1 MPVPVSFSDLA
12 VIAPML
18 IVIITAMVVLM
29 VDLNLPRDRK
39 SACVGVSIVGL
50 VLAWVACFLLWP
62 SGTGTAPPPKAFG
75 GSVVADGFALAFQ
88 IILIVVAA
96 LSILLSEKYIQQ
108 KGINYG
114 EYYALLLFST
124 SGAMLMAT
132 SRELITIF
140 IGLEVLSIALY
151 ILSGFART
159 EARSEESA
167 MKYFLLGSFSSGFF
181 LYGIA
186 LVYGGT
192 STTRLDQ
199 LLVAPAAALTSVY
212 TVAGFALLIVGL
224 GFKAAIVP
232 FHSWTPDVYEG
243 APTSVTAFM
252 SAGAKAGAFAALIRV
267 GIVLLPLSS
276 VFHDIFWVLALLT
289 MVVGNVIAIVQSNIK
304 RMLAYSSIAHAGY
317 ILVGLLAANS
327 TYARLHPEMGIPAQ
341 AYAGILFYVLAYT
354 FMNLGAFGVLILLAR
369 RGSEL
374 NTIEDLQGLAQSQ
387 PRAAALMGL
396 FMFSLAGVPP
406 AAGFFGKFYVF
417 IAAVQA
423 HEYALAAIGLVVS
436 VIGAAYYL
444 KIIYTMYFQPSKRE
458 YPNDVWSFSPGVNVA
473 LAICAIATLVFG
485 ILPGLL
491 YGPSVLGGNS
501 LSARPV
507 IAPVTAPAPVSV
519 SAPAAPTPVPI
530 ERASV
535 R

>member
-1 MPVPVSFSDLA
+1 MTPALPVTSTDILA
-12 VIAPML
+12 VAPML
-18 IVIITAMVVLM
+18 LVILTAMVVLM
-29 VDLNLPRDRK
+29 VDLALPRDRK
-39 SACVGVSIVGL
+39 SGCVAVSLIGL
-50 VLAWVACFLLWP
+50 AAAAFSCYYLWDKNGLAPMTGFN
-62 SGTGTAPPPKAFG
+62 GT
-75 GSVVADGFALAFQ
+75 VVADDFALAFQ
-88 IILIVVAA
+88 GILIVVAA

-167 MKYFLLGSFSSGFF
+167 MKYFLLGSFSSAFF

-192 STTRLDQ
+192 GTTRLDT
-199 LLVAPAAALTSVY
+199 LTTVPMASLTSSY
-212 TVAGFALLIVGL
+212 AVAGFALLLVGL

-252 SAGAKAGAFAALIRV
+252 SAGAKCGAFAALVRIA
-267 GIVLLPLSS
+267 IVLLPLSA
-276 VFHDIFWVLALLT
+276 VFHGVFWIGAVLT
-289 MVVGNVIAIVQSNIK
+289 MVIGNFVAVVQTNIK

-317 ILVGLLAANS
+317 ILVGLLAGSSAAAAANPS
-327 TYARLHPEMGIPAQ
+327 IRTE
-341 AYAGILFYVLAYT
+341 AYAGILFYILAYT

-369 RGSEL
+369 RGDEI
-374 NTIEDLQGLAQSQ
+374 NNIEDLQGLAQTQ
-387 PRAAALMGL
+387 PWAAAIMAL

-417 IAAVQA
+417 IAAVHAQ
-423 HEYALAAIGLVVS
+423 EYSLAVIGLIASVV
-436 VIGAAYYL
+436 GAAYYL
-444 KIIYTMYFQPSKRE
+444 KIVYTMYFQPAKRE
-458 YPNDVWSFSPGVNVA
+458 YPTNVWSFSPGANVA
-473 LAICAIATLVFG
+473 LILSAIATLAFG
-485 ILPGLL
+485 VLPSGL
-491 YGPSVLGGNS
+491 YKASVIGSKS
-501 LSARPV
+501 LQAPPPVVARSV
-507 IAPVTAPAPVSV
+507 VSV
-519 SAPAAPTPVPI
+519 
-530 ERASV
+530 ERASI

>member
-1 MPVPVSFSDLA
+1 MLPVPVTGNDLWA
-12 VIAPML
+12 ASPLLLVVLTGMA
-18 IVIITAMVVLM
+18 VLM
-29 VDLNLPRDRK
+29 VDLALPRDRK
-39 SACVGVSIVGL
+39 SWCVGVSLFGL
-50 VLAWVACFLLWP
+50 LLSWIACWSLWH
-62 SGTGTAPPPKAFG
+62 TGKTGFG
-75 GSVVADGFALAFQ
+75 GTVIADDFALAFQ
-88 IILIVVAA
+88 LILVVVAG
-96 LSILLSEKYIQQ
+96 LSILLSERYIQQ
-108 KGINYG
+108 KGINHG

-151 ILSGFART
+151 VLSGFART

-192 STTRLDQ
+192 GTTRLDA
-199 LLVAPAAALTSVY
+199 LSNAALVPHAALTSLY
-212 TVAGFALLIVGL
+212 AVAGFALLLIGL

-267 GIVLLPLSS
+267 AIVLLPLSAI
-276 VFHDIFWVLALLT
+276 FHDIIWVLALLT
-289 MVVGNVIAIVQSNIK
+289 MTVGNVVAIVQTNIK

-317 ILVGLLAANS
+317 ILVGLLAGSSGYAN
-327 TYARLHPEMGIPAQ
+327 THPEVRTE

-354 FMNLGAFGVLILLAR
+354 FMNLGAFGILILLAR
-369 RGSEL
+369 RGDEL
-374 NTIEDLQGLAQSQ
+374 NTIEDLQGLASAQ
-387 PRAAALMGL
+387 PWAAALMAL
-396 FMFSLAGVPP
+396 FMFSLGGVPP

-417 IAAVQA
+417 IAAVHAGQ
-423 HEYALAAIGLVVS
+423 YALAAIGLVVS

-444 KIIYTMYFQPSKRE
+444 RIVYTMYFLPAKRE
-458 YPNDVWSFSPGVNVA
+458 FPAQVWRFAPGADVA
-473 LAICAIATLVFG
+473 LVLSAMLTLLLGV
-485 ILPGLL
+485 LPG
-491 YGPSVLGGNS
+491 YAYKTAVDGARS
-501 LSARPV
+501 LQD
-507 IAPVTAPAPVSV
+507 T
-519 SAPAAPTPVPI
+519 PAAAQYAAAPPPI

>member
-1 MPVPVSFSDLA
+1 MPSSPISVTGYDLWA
-12 VIAPML
+12 ASPLLLVVLTGMA
-18 IVIITAMVVLM
+18 VLM
-29 VDLNLPRDRK
+29 VDLALPRDRK
-39 SACVGVSIVGL
+39 SGCVAVSLFGL
-50 VLAWVACFLLWP
+50 LLSWGACFSLWHANR
-62 SGTGTAPPPKAFG
+62 TGFG
-75 GSVVADGFALAFQ
+75 GTVVADDFALAFQ
-88 IILIVVAA
+88 LILIVVAG
-96 LSILLSEKYIQQ
+96 LSIMLSEKYIQE
-108 KGINYG
+108 KGINHG

-151 ILSGFART
+151 VLSGFART

-192 STTRLDQ
+192 GTTRLDA
-199 LLVAPAAALTSVY
+199 LSNAALVPHAALTSLY
-212 TVAGFALLIVGL
+212 AVAGFALLLIGL

-267 GIVLLPLSS
+267 AIVLLPLSAI
-276 VFHDIFWVLALLT
+276 FHDIIWVLALLT
-289 MVVGNVIAIVQSNIK
+289 MTVGNVVAIVQTNIK

-317 ILVGLLAANS
+317 ILVGLLAGSSGYAN
-327 TYARLHPEMGIPAQ
+327 THPAVRTE

-354 FMNLGAFGVLILLAR
+354 FMNLGAFGILILLAR
-369 RGSEL
+369 RGDEL
-374 NTIEDLQGLAQSQ
+374 NTIEDLQGLASAQ
-387 PRAAALMGL
+387 PWAAALMAL
-396 FMFSLAGVPP
+396 FMFSLGGVPP

-417 IAAVQA
+417 IAAVHAGQ
-423 HEYALAAIGLVVS
+423 YALASIGLVVS

-444 KIIYTMYFQPSKRE
+444 RIVYMMYFLPAKRE
-458 YPNDVWSFSPGVNVA
+458 FPTHVWRFAPGADVA
-473 LAICAIATLVFG
+473 LVLCALLTLVLG
-485 ILPGLL
+485 VLPG
-491 YGPSVLGGNS
+491 YAYKTAVDGSRS
-501 LSARPV
+501 LQDTPAVTQYAASRP
-507 IAPVTAPAPVSV
+507 
-519 SAPAAPTPVPI
+519 PI

>member
-1 MPVPVSFSDLA
+1 MPPVPSFSDSFGHLS
-12 VIAPML
+12 VIAPMG
-18 IVIITAMVVLM
+18 IVILTAMVVLM
-29 VDLNLPRDRK
+29 VDLALPRDRK
-39 SACVGVSIVGL
+39 SACVAVSIVGL

-62 SGTGTAPPPKAFG
+62 SGTTSGSVLTAFN

-140 IGLEVLSIALY
+140 VGLEVLSIALY

-186 LVYGGT
+186 LVYGGA
-192 STTRLDQ
+192 STTRLD
-199 LLVAPAAALTSVY
+199 LLMTAPAAALTSVY

-289 MVVGNVIAIVQSNIK
+289 MVVGNVIAIVQTNIK

-327 TYARLHPEMGIPAQ
+327 TYARLHPELNIPAQ

-374 NTIEDLQGLAQSQ
+374 NTIEDLQGLSQSQ
-387 PRAAALMGL
+387 PWAAALMGL

-458 YPNDVWSFSPGVNVA
+458 YPTDVWSFSPGANVA
-473 LAICAIATLVFG
+473 LVICAIATLLFG

-491 YGPSVLGGNS
+491 YGPSVSGGNS
-501 LSARPV
+501 LTARTV
-507 IAPVTAPAPVSV
+507 I
-519 SAPAAPTPVPI
+519 APAAPAPAPI

>member
-1 MPVPVSFSDLA
+1 MTPALPVTSADLLA
-12 VIAPML
+12 VSPML
-18 IVIITAMVVLM
+18 IVIVTAMAVLM
-29 VDLNLPRDRK
+29 VDLVLPRDRK
-39 SACVGVSIVGL
+39 SWCVIVSLAGL
-50 VLAWVACFLLWP
+50 ALAAFSCYSLWDK
-62 SGTGTAPPPKAFG
+62 SGASLITAFNGT
-75 GSVVADGFALAFQ
+75 VVADDFALAFQ
-88 IILIVVAA
+88 AILIVVAA

-151 ILSGFART
+151 VLSGFART

-167 MKYFLLGSFSSGFF
+167 MKYFLLGSFSSAFF

-192 STTRLDQ
+192 GTTRLDA
-199 LLVAPAAALTSVY
+199 LTMVPMTALTSSY
-212 TVAGFALLIVGL
+212 ALAGFALLLVGL

-252 SAGAKAGAFAALIRV
+252 SAGAKCGAFAALVRV
-267 GIVLLPLSS
+267 AIVLLPLSS
-276 VFHDIFWVLALLT
+276 VFHDVFWAGAILT
-289 MVVGNVIAIVQSNIK
+289 MIVGNFVAIVQTNIK

-317 ILVGLLAANS
+317 ILVGLLAGSSHAAS
-327 TYARLHPEMGIPAQ
+327 VDPSIRTE
-341 AYAGILFYVLAYT
+341 AYAGILFYILAYT

-369 RGSEL
+369 RGDEL
-374 NTIEDLQGLAQSQ
+374 NNIEDLQGLAQTQ
-387 PRAAALMGL
+387 PWAAAIMAL

-417 IAAVQA
+417 IAAVHAQQ
-423 HEYALAAIGLVVS
+423 YSLAVIGLVAS
-436 VIGAAYYL
+436 VVGAAYYL
-444 KIIYTMYFQPSKRE
+444 RVVYTMYFQPATRE
-458 YPNDVWSFSPGVNVA
+458 YPANAWRFSPGASFA
-473 LAICAIATLVFG
+473 LVISAIATLAFG
-485 ILPGLL
+485 MFPSGL
-491 YGPSVLGGNS
+491 YKASVVGSRS
-501 LSARPV
+501 LQAPPPV
-507 IAPVTAPAPVSV
+507 VAQH
-519 SAPAAPTPVPI
+519 AAPI
-530 ERASV
+530 KRASIK
-535 R
+535 

>member
-1 MPVPVSFSDLA
+1 MPLPVTSSDLFA
-12 VIAPML
+12 VSPLL
-18 IVIITAMVVLM
+18 IVILTAMVVLM
-29 VDLNLPRDRK
+29 VDLALPRDRK
-39 SACVGVSIVGL
+39 SACVAVSLVGL
-50 VLAWVACFLLWP
+50 AVAAFSCVSLWDK
-62 SGTGTAPPPKAFG
+62 SGASLITGFNGT
-75 GSVVADGFALAFQ
+75 VVADDFALAFQ
-88 IILIVVAA
+88 AILIVVAA

-167 MKYFLLGSFSSGFF
+167 MKYFLLGSFSSAFF

-192 STTRLDQ
+192 GTTRLDT
-199 LLVAPAAALTSVY
+199 LTTVPITALTSSY
-212 TVAGFALLIVGL
+212 AVAGFALLLIGL
-224 GFKAAIVP
+224 AFKAAIVP

-252 SAGAKAGAFAALIRV
+252 SAGAKCGAFAALVRV
-267 GIVLLPLSS
+267 AIVLLPLASI
-276 VFHDIFWVLALLT
+276 FHDVLWVLAILT
-289 MVVGNVIAIVQSNIK
+289 MVVGNFVAIVQTNIK

-317 ILVGLLAANS
+317 ILVGLLAGSSGAALVNPS
-327 TYARLHPEMGIPAQ
+327 IRTE
-341 AYAGILFYVLAYT
+341 AYAGILFYILAYT

-369 RGSEL
+369 RGDEL
-374 NTIEDLQGLAQSQ
+374 NNIEDLQGLAQSQ
-387 PRAAALMGL
+387 PWAAALMAL

-417 IAAVQA
+417 IAAVHAQQ
-423 HEYALAAIGLVVS
+423 YSLAVIGLVAS
-436 VIGAAYYL
+436 VVGAAYYL
-444 KIIYTMYFQPSKRE
+444 KIVYTMYFLPAVRQ
-458 YPNDVWSFSPGVNVA
+458 YPANAWRFSLGANVA
-473 LAICAIATLVFG
+473 LILSAIATLAFG
-485 ILPGLL
+485 MFPSGL
-491 YGPSVLGGNS
+491 YKASVVGSRS
-501 LSARPV
+501 LQAPATITSVAH
-507 IAPVTAPAPVSV
+507 APVPVQ
-519 SAPAAPTPVPI
+519 
-530 ERASV
+530 RASI

>member
-1 MPVPVSFSDLA
+1 MIPVTSADLFAVSPL
-12 VIAPML
+12 L
-18 IVIITAMVVLM
+18 IVVLTAMIVLM
-29 VDLNLPRDRK
+29 VDLGLPRDRK
-39 SACVGVSIVGL
+39 SLCIPVSLVGL
-50 VLAWVACFLLWP
+50 AAAAIACYSLWDQNP
-62 SGTGTAPPPKAFG
+62 ASYFTGFAGTI
-75 GSVVADGFALAFQ
+75 VADDFAIAFQ
-88 IILIVVAA
+88 AILIVVAA
-96 LSILLSEKYIQQ
+96 LSIMLSQKYIEQ

-167 MKYFLLGSFSSGFF
+167 MKYFLLGSFSSAFF

-192 STTRLDQ
+192 GTTRLDT
-199 LLVAPAAALTSVY
+199 LATVPLAALTSSY
-212 TVAGFALLIVGL
+212 AVAGFALLLVGL
-224 GFKAAIVP
+224 AFKAAIVP

-252 SAGAKAGAFAALIRV
+252 SAGAKCGAFAALIRV
-267 GIVLLPLSS
+267 AIVLLPLSS
-276 VFHDIFWVLALLT
+276 IFHDVFWVLALLT
-289 MVVGNVIAIVQSNIK
+289 MVVGNFVAVVQTNIK

-317 ILVGLLAANS
+317 ILVGLLAGSSGAAS
-327 TYARLHPEMGIPAQ
+327 VHPSIRTE

-354 FMNLGAFGVLILLAR
+354 FMNLGAFGILILLAR
-369 RGSEL
+369 RGDEL
-374 NTIEDLQGLAQSQ
+374 NNIEDLQGLAQSR
-387 PRAAALMGL
+387 PWAAGLMAL

-417 IAAVQA
+417 IAAVDA
-423 HEYALAAIGLVVS
+423 HQYVLAVIGLVAS
-436 VIGAAYYL
+436 VVGAAYYL
-444 KIIYTMYFQPSKRE
+444 KIIYTMYFQPAKRE
-458 YPNDVWSFSPGVNVA
+458 YPANIWGFSLGASVA
-473 LAICAIATLVFG
+473 LGICAAATLFFG
-485 ILPGLL
+485 ILPAGL
-491 YGPSVLGGNS
+491 YNTAVVGSRS
-501 LSARPV
+501 LQALPPV
-507 IAPVTAPAPVSV
+507 IAQNASPPVPAAPAPV
-519 SAPAAPTPVPI
+519 

>member
-1 MPVPVSFSDLA
+1 MIPVPVTSADMLA
-12 VIAPML
+12 VAPLL
-18 IVIITAMVVLM
+18 IVILTAMVVLM
-29 VDLNLPRDRK
+29 VDLALPRDRK
-39 SACVGVSIVGL
+39 SGCVVVSLIGL
-50 VLAWVACFLLWP
+50 VLAAISCVYLWLGNT
-62 SGTGTAPPPKAFG
+62 SSSLTAFNGT
-75 GSVVADGFALAFQ
+75 VVADDFALAFQ
-88 IILIVVAA
+88 AILIIVAA

-108 KGINYG
+108 KGINHG

-167 MKYFLLGSFSSGFF
+167 MKYFLLGSFSSAFF

-192 STTRLDQ
+192 GTTRLDT
-199 LLVAPAAALTSVY
+199 LTTVPYASLTSSY
-212 TVAGFALLIVGL
+212 AVAGFALLLIGL

-252 SAGAKAGAFAALIRV
+252 SAGAKCGAFAALVRV
-267 GIVLLPLSS
+267 AIVLLPLSS
-276 VFHDIFWVLALLT
+276 IFHDVFWVLAILT
-289 MVVGNVIAIVQSNIK
+289 MVVGNFVAIVQSNIK

-317 ILVGLLAANS
+317 ILVGLLAGSSAAAAIDPS
-327 TYARLHPEMGIPAQ
+327 IRTE
-341 AYAGILFYVLAYT
+341 AYAGILFYILAYT
-354 FMNLGAFGVLILLAR
+354 FMNLGAFGILILLAR
-369 RGSEL
+369 RGDEL
-374 NTIEDLQGLAQSQ
+374 NNIEDLQGLAQSQ
-387 PRAAALMGL
+387 PWAAALMAL

-417 IAAVQA
+417 IAAVHA
-423 HEYALAAIGLVVS
+423 HQYSLAVIGLVAS
-436 VIGAAYYL
+436 VVGAAYYL
-444 KIIYTMYFQPSKRE
+444 KIVYTMYFQTAQRT
-458 YPNDVWSFSPGVNVA
+458 YPTNIWGFSPGATVA
-473 LAICAIATLVFG
+473 LVISAIATLFFG
-485 ILPGLL
+485 VLPSGLYQTAVVGSRSL
-491 YGPSVLGGNS
+491 QAPPSVTAQN
-501 LSARPV
+501 A
-507 IAPVTAPAPVSV
+507 APSPAPV
-519 SAPAAPTPVPI
+519 
-530 ERASV
+530 ERASI

>member
-1 MPVPVSFSDLA
+1 MVPVNSTDIH
-12 VIAPML
+12 VIAPLL
-18 IVIITAMVVLM
+18 IVVITAMVVLM
-29 VDLNLPRDRK
+29 VDLALPRDRK
-39 SACVGVSIVGL
+39 SLCVGVSLVGV
-50 VLAWVACFLLWP
+50 VLAWIACFLLWP
-62 SGTGTAPPPKAFG
+62 SGATAATAQTGFNGT
-75 GSVVADGFALAFQ
+75 VVADGFAISFQ
-88 IILIVVAA
+88 IILLVVVA
-96 LSILLSEKYIQQ
+96 LSIMLSKTYIEL

-114 EYYALLLFST
+114 EYYALMLFST

-151 ILSGFART
+151 VLSGFART

-186 LVYGGT
+186 LIYGGT
-192 STTRLDQ
+192 GTTRLDYLVPGFPPHVSMTA
-199 LLVAPAAALTSVY
+199 LLTPYA
-212 TVAGFALLIVGL
+212 VAGFGLLIVGL

-252 SAGAKAGAFAALIRV
+252 SAGAKCGAFAALVRV

-276 VFHDIFWVLALLT
+276 VFHDVFWVLAILT
-289 MVVGNVIAIVQSNIK
+289 MVVGNVVAIVQTNIK

-317 ILVGLLAANS
+317 ILVGLLAGS
-327 TYARLHPEMGIPAQ
+327 SGYARAHPELGIPSQ

-354 FMNLGAFGVLILLAR
+354 FMNLGAFGILILLAR
-369 RGSEL
+369 RGDEL
-374 NTIEDLQGLAQSQ
+374 NNIEDLQGLAVTQ
-387 PRAAALMGL
+387 PWAAALMAL

-417 IAAVQA
+417 IAAVNA
-423 HEYALAAIGLVVS
+423 HQYSLAVIGLVAS

-444 KIIYTMYFQPSKRE
+444 RIIYTMYFLPAKRE
-458 YPNDVWSFSPGVNVA
+458 YPTNVWSFAPGANVA
-473 LAICAIATLVFG
+473 LILCAIATLAFG
-485 ILPGLL
+485 VMPTWL
-491 YGPSVLGGNS
+491 YGASTTGGAS
-501 LSARPV
+501 LQA
-507 IAPVTAPAPVSV
+507 APVATTMATAPPPVQ
-519 SAPAAPTPVPI
+519 
-530 ERASV
+530 RASI